1 MPNAG
6 LSPYARGL
14 ATATM
19 GAMTPPRSKLPWLLL
34 PVSLAWAWLATR
46 QHLRLDQSATFIWMN
61 FAAGMILVVAG
72 LAVWRARPGNRTWWL
87 LVAAGFTWFVG
98 SWQHDDNLDVA
109 LASFAL
115 AESYLFFLALA
126 VAGFP
131 TGRLAGI
138 WDRLA
143 VGAVATALVLRV
155 LAVLFLNVP
164 SDPAGYGTRNRFVPI
179 SDPRYWHWSE
189 DAFGWAI
196 TLANAL
202 LLIAVGRRWLALSGP
217 GRRAL
222 TPALVSASVL
232 TVALAVQYLVGWN
245 VKVAGTD
252 VSVFYVGFLAVCVVA
267 LSMSVGLARLRGTR
281 SSVINLVGEL
291 GDGAPPPQLE
301 TALRRA
307 LEDPSL
313 VLLPWSAEHGSY
325 LDADGRPTGLPTPGA
340 HRSIT
345 RIGREDAPVAALV
358 HDATLQEDAGMIQA
372 VLAAVR
378 LTVDNDRMQSQIRA
392 HLAEVEHSRARILV
406 ATDAD
411 RLRIERDLHDG
422 AQQRLVALGLA
433 LRLAENEAVG
443 SHRDFLGQAATE
455 LSAAIEDLRALAH
468 GIHPSVLTDSG
479 LTVALES
486 LADRSAVPTALQTDI
501 PREPNPS
508 VAAAAY
514 FTTAEALTNAAKHAQ
529 ATQAHVY
536 AEQADGVLRLTITD
550 DGVGGLDPA
559 RGTGWRGIMDR
570 VEAVGG
576 TMHVESRPGEG
587 TRIDVE
593 LPCELS

>member
-1 MPNAG
+1 M
-6 LSPYARGL
+6 R
-14 ATATM
+14 
-19 GAMTPPRSKLPWLLL
+19 PPTSKLPLLL
-34 PVSLAWAWLATR
+34 VPASLAWALLATR
-46 QHLRLDQSATFIWMN
+46 QHLRLDQSPTFVWAN
-61 FAAGMILVVAG
+61 FAAGLILVAAG
-72 LAVWRARPGNRTWWL
+72 LAVWRVRPGNRTWWL
-87 LVAAGFTWFVG
+87 LVAAGFVWFAG
-98 SWQHDDNLDVA
+98 SWQHSDNHNVA

-115 AESYLFFLALA
+115 AESYLFFLAFA

-143 VGAVATALVLRV
+143 VGAVAATLVFRAM
-155 LAVLFLNVP
+155 AVLFLNVSP
-164 SDPAGYGTRNRFVPI
+164 DPAGYGTRNRFLPI
-179 SDPRYWHWSE
+179 SDPTYWHWSE
-189 DAFGWAI
+189 DVFGWAI

-202 LLIAVGRRWLALSGP
+202 LLVAVGRRWLALSGP
-217 GRRAL
+217 GRRTL
-222 TPALVSASVL
+222 TPAMVSAAAL
-232 TVALAVQYLVGWN
+232 TVAEAVQYQLGWN

-252 VSVFYVGFLAVCVVA
+252 VSVFYVSFVAVCVVA
-267 LSMSVGLARLRGTR
+267 VSMAVGLVRLRGTR
-281 SSVINLVGEL
+281 SSVITLVGEL
-291 GDGAPPPQLE
+291 GEGVPPPQLE
-301 TALRRA
+301 SALRRA

-325 LDADGRPTGLPTPGA
+325 LDAGGEPTELPMTGA

-345 RIGREDAPVAALV
+345 RIGRDDEPVAALV
-358 HDATLQEDAGMIQA
+358 HDATLHEDAGMIEA

-392 HLAEVEHSRARILV
+392 NLAEVEQSRARILA
-406 ATDAD
+406 ATDAE
-411 RLRIERDLHDG
+411 RRRIERDLHDG

-433 LRLAENEAVG
+433 MRLAEKNAEG

-455 LSAAIEDLRALAH
+455 LSAAIEDLRNLAH

-479 LTVALES
+479 LAVGLAS
-486 LADRSAVPTALQTDI
+486 IADRSAVPTALQADI
-501 PREPNPS
+501 TREPNPS

-514 FTTAEALTNAAKHAQ
+514 FTVAEALTNTAKHAQ
-529 ATQAHVY
+529 ATKAHVY
-536 AEQADGVLRLTITD
+536 VAQTNGVLRLTITD

-559 RGTGWRGIMDR
+559 GGTGWRGIMDR

-576 TMHVESRPGEG
+576 TMRFESPAGAG